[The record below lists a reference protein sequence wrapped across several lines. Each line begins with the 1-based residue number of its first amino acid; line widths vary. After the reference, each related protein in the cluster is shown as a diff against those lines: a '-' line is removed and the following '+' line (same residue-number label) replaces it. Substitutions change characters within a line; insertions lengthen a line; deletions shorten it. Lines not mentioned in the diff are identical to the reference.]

1 MCCQWSWLCV
11 MKSLSLVSW
20 SCWLLE
26 NFTNISWSRALL
38 NYLISDFVKFIWQ
51 STYFP
56 PFLPVFNLAG
66 KVHGG
71 LSTAICYHVSQL
83 NHIAVTS
90 NMGNII
96 AYGWTPCTGVLCN
109 IMFEHHSNVDIF
121 YLLTSCGSICSALYM
136 SIFGS
141 ICCKPMVNYWLI
153 WFTCTAWSIY
163 WSAYWIYLIFFWW
176 KNDL

>member
-1 MCCQWSWLCV
+1 M
-11 MKSLSLVSW
+11 
-20 SCWLLE
+20 
-26 NFTNISWSRALL
+26 
-38 NYLISDFVKFIWQ
+38 KFILQ
-51 STYFP
+51 STYFSP
-56 PFLPVFNLAG
+56 SSAYLFNLAG

-96 AYGWTPCTGVLCN
+96 AYGWTPCAGVLCN
-109 IMFEHHSNVDIF
+109 IMLEHHSIVDIF
-121 YLLTSCGSICSALYM
+121 YLLTSCGSICFALYM
-136 SIFGS
+136 SISCS

-163 WSAYWIYLIFFWW
+163 WSAYWIYSREEASSTCVFQNKTRL
-176 KNDL
+176 NS